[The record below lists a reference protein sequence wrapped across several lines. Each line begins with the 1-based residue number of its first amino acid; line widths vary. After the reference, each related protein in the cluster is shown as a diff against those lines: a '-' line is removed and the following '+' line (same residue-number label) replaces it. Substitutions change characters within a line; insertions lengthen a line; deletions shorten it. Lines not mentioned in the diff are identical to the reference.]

1 MVCGNSADSSA
12 HAGAAS
18 TTPTTV
24 ATAMQAEA
32 ALLANTASALCPPSN
47 RTPLCFRMRFLLFLS
62 CFHVFVGACGRRVV
76 FTVFPSQ

>member
-1 MVCGNSADSSA
+1 
-12 HAGAAS
+12 
-18 TTPTTV
+18 
-24 ATAMQAEA
+24 MQAEA